1 MTPAAHPFL
10 TKVATLLLQK
20 ADRSRS
26 DGAVRL
32 KLDRSAAP
40 EMHEATDGDAIKLYW
55 MLLEELAASG
65 WVRLHLSKAR
75 EFQSV
80 LERRPALELLD
91 FQGLADWARY
101 ESRDAA
107 WDRRFLAFLRDEKSD
122 ALGAGKPQL
131 LEYLGR
137 SPLWALEEI
146 EFSAALAC
154 LSELRERC
162 LSKRT
167 MPVRELSALVFQG
180 RSKVLDSRQELLRL
194 LGAGDEQFTEVP
206 IQLLVAAQDSF
217 DHVLFVENAVTF
229 ERMADV
235 RQEDWTRALLVFAA
249 GFRGSARRMRSARG
263 SRLYFRSSGQAR
275 PGDRD
280 VIEAWLYRQ
289 AELPVYFFGDL
300 DFAGLQILSSLREGF
315 PGTQAWR
322 PGYQALA
329 ALLEQGKGHSPSSAD
344 KEGQTE
350 PSPCGCSYS
359 DETLLPLLLKSGKF
373 IDQEAWSTGSA

>member
-1 MTPAAHPFL
+1 MTPAPHPFL
-10 TKVATLLLQK
+10 AKVATLLLQK

-26 DGAVRL
+26 DAAVRL
-32 KLDRSAAP
+32 KLDRSAVP
-40 EMHEATDGDAIKLYW
+40 EMYAATDGDAIRLYW

-65 WVRLHLSKAR
+65 WVRLHLATAR
-75 EFQSV
+75 EFQSL
-80 LERRPALELLD
+80 LERKPALELLD
-91 FQGLADWARY
+91 FQALADWARY
-101 ESRDAA
+101 ESRHAA
-107 WDRRFLAFLRDEKSD
+107 WDRRFLAFLRGEQSD
-122 ALGAGKPQL
+122 ALGPDKPQL

-146 EFSAALAC
+146 EFAEALAC

-162 LSKRT
+162 LSTRT

-206 IQLLVAAQDSF
+206 IQLLVAAPESF

-229 ERMADV
+229 ERMADL
-235 RQEDWTRALLVFAA
+235 RQECWARALLVFAA
-249 GFRGSARRMRSARG
+249 GFRGSARRMRSSRG
-263 SRLYFRSSGQAR
+263 SRLYLRSDGRAR
-275 PGDRD
+275 PGDQD
-280 VIEAWLYRQ
+280 VIEAWLYRH

-300 DFAGLQILSSLREGF
+300 DFSGLQILGSLREGF
-315 PGTQAWR
+315 PGAQAWR

-329 ALLEQGKGHSPSSAD
+329 ALLEQGKGHSPSWAD

-350 PSPCGCSYS
+350 PPPCGCPYS
-359 DETLLPLLLKSGKF
+359 DETLLPLLLKSRKF
-373 IDQEAWSTGSA
+373 IDQEAWSPW